1 LDTPVENYLFS
12 VNLDGRVT
20 GIVFVFIQLCDHQGT
35 KAEEE
40 QQEEAG
46 SFMSV
51 SVRPHPSNFS
61 ISL

>member
-1 LDTPVENYLFS
+1 M
-12 VNLDGRVT
+12 NLEERVT
-20 GIVFVFIQLCDHQGT
+20 RIVFVFIQLCDHQGT

-46 SFMSV
+46 GRMPV
-51 SVRPHPSNFS
+51 SAGPNPSNFS

>member
-1 LDTPVENYLFS
+1 
-12 VNLDGRVT
+12 VNLDGRIA
-20 GIVFVFIQLCDHQGT
+20 GIVFVFIQLCEDQGT

-46 SFMSV
+46 SLMPV